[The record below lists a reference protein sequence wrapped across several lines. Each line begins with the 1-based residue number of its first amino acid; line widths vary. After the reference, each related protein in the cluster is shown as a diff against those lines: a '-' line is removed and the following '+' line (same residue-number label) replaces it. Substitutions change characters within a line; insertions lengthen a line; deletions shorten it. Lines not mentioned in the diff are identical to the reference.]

1 MIYLSIILRNN
12 FGATSL
18 LKEDLMEKELI
29 VGLRA
34 GREIFQDV
42 VTIELLVE
50 TKYPKEIIP
59 LLKEKMNNLLLSKD
73 DLKRRIRCNIA
84 ALINDLDDIEF
95 VNTDIVDQLITYGK
109 IEDNMYDLY
118 RNLELDKVNDIIKKI
133 DTTHNSTVVLIPF
146 KEK

>member
-1 MIYLSIILRNN
+1 
-12 FGATSL
+12 
-18 LKEDLMEKELI
+18 
-29 VGLRA
+29 
-34 GREIFQDV
+34 
-42 VTIELLVE
+42 
-50 TKYPKEIIP
+50 
-59 LLKEKMNNLLLSKD
+59 MNNLLLSKD